1 MGEVI
6 KIQEMV
12 EDEELNRSEMGQ
24 GDLKG
29 RG

>member
-1 MGEVI
+1 MGEVT
-6 KIQEMV
+6 KVQEMV

-24 GDLKG
+24 GDMKG

>member
-1 MGEVI
+1 MGEVT

-24 GDLKG
+24 GDMKG
-29 RG
+29 RC

>member
-1 MGEVI
+1 MGEITKV
-6 KIQEMV
+6 QEMG

-24 GDLKG
+24 GDMKR